1 MKALYNRMTPYEFVT
16 ALPEE
21 EERQFSSNIVQSIK
35 AKAGKNSSPSCTE
48 VQCLSIS
55 LIGFQP
61 GVWTCWVSTRWIM
74 PAGKC
79 SSTHRV
85 YQGCSVLNLS
95 HTHTQIQTDK
105 HKHMKRF
112 ALKLIKTPLLAR
124 CCVSQS
130 NSHLWICSRICPYT
144 EPRFPAI
151 SHYC

>member
-21 EERQFSSNIVQSIK
+21 EKRQFSSNIVQSIK

-61 GVWTCWVSTRWIM
+61 GFE
-74 PAGKC
+74 PAEFLQGGLCLLASAQVLTGCIKGAVC
-79 SSTHRV
+79 S
-85 YQGCSVLNLS
+85 LS
-95 HTHTQIQTDK
+95 LTNTQIQTDK

-124 CCVSQS
+124 CCVCQS

>member
-1 MKALYNRMTPYEFVT
+1 MKALYNRMTPYDFVT

-21 EERQFSSNIVQSIK
+21 KKAVQWQYRSINQSK
-35 AKAGKNSSPSCTE
+35 SWQDFFPIMYRSAMSVDKSDW
-48 VQCLSIS
+48 LSA
-55 LIGFQP
+55 

-85 YQGCSVLNLS
+85 YQGCSVLSLS
-95 HTHTQIQTDK
+95 HTQIQTDK